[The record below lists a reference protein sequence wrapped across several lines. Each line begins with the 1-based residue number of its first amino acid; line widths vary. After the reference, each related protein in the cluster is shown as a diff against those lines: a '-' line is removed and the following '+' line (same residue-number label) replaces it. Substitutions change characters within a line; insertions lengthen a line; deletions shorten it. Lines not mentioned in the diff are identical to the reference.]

1 MSSHLGRPEDSEYIA
16 WIDLETTGNKDDDS
30 IIEVGFVLTDRDL
43 NEVEAKQLVVRPIHW
58 EFLRSRMSDVVTE
71 MHTKNGLL
79 DDIERNFVPLPVEGA
94 DAFLSHLLRA
104 YGKGNHIPLAG
115 SGVAHFDRKYIRR
128 ELPKTDALLSYWA
141 YDIGSVRRFLRW
153 WDIPTPGS
161 ELRQAKTHRA
171 LDDTREHIAETRAIR
186 DALQRHSEDAW
197 KYWELNR

>member
-1 MSSHLGRPEDSEYIA
+1 MSRKPEDSDYIA
-16 WIDLETTGNKDDDS
+16 WIDLETTGNRDDDS

-43 NEVEAKQLVVRPIHW
+43 NEVEAMGLTVKPWDWNFLVD
-58 EFLRSRMSDVVTE
+58 RMTPVVVE
-71 MHTKNGLL
+71 MHRLNGLL
-79 DDIERNFVPLPVEGA
+79 DDVTLTIDRINEVDEAVSEV
-94 DAFLSHLLRA
+94 LRK

-128 ELPKTDALLSYWA
+128 ELPKTDDLLSYWA

-153 WDIPTPGS
+153 WGIPTPGS

-171 LDDTREHIAETRAIR
+171 LDDIREHIAETKAIR
-186 DALQRHSEDAW
+186 DALQRHAEDSW